1 MMKTIKVNGLGDLYD
16 AAGEILDSLEGRT
29 IVALRGEMGA
39 GKTTLIR
46 EICDR
51 LGVADTVTSPTFA
64 IRVQRPRS
72 PSGLSFRLLPDQSD
86 RGGVRFRLRGVFLQ
100 WKPVPGRMA
109 GEDRAVDACGGCHD
123 CPDRRDGRRQPAA
136 ADRLDPGRECLEA
149 VGRWYAVWMK
159 SLKLN
164 GDSDCL

>member
-64 IRVQRPRS
+64 IINEYK
-72 PSGLSFRLLPDQSD
+72 D
-86 RGGVRFRLRGVFLQ
+86 RGHRPVYHFDFYRINRIEEAFDFGYEEYFYSGNLCLVEWPEKIELLMPAEGVMTVLIDVTGDDSRVLRI
-100 WKPVPGRMA
+100 
-109 GEDRAVDACGGCHD
+109 D
-123 CPDRRDGRRQPAA
+123 
-136 ADRLDPGRECLEA
+136 
-149 VGRWYAVWMK
+149 
-159 SLKLN
+159 
-164 GDSDCL
+164 

>member
-64 IRVQRPRS
+64 IINEYK
-72 PSGLSFRLLPDQSD
+72 D
-86 RGGVRFRLRGVFLQ
+86 RGHR
-100 WKPVPGRMA
+100 PVYHFDFYRINRIEEAFDFGYEEYFYS
-109 GEDRAVDACGGCHD
+109 GN
-123 CPDRRDGRRQPAA
+123 
-136 ADRLDPGRECLEA
+136 LCLVE
-149 VGRWYAVWMK
+149 WPEK
-159 SLKLN
+159 IEQ
-164 GDSDCL
+164 

>member
-64 IRVQRPRS
+64 IINEYK
-72 PSGLSFRLLPDQSD
+72 D
-86 RGGVRFRLRGVFLQ
+86 RGHR
-100 WKPVPGRMA
+100 PVYHFDFYRINRIEEAFDFGYEEYFYS
-109 GEDRAVDACGGCHD
+109 GN
-123 CPDRRDGRRQPAA
+123 
-136 ADRLDPGRECLEA
+136 LCLVE
-149 VGRWYAVWMK
+149 WPE
-159 SLKLN
+159 KL
-164 GDSDCL
+164 GAS

>member
-64 IRVQRPRS
+64 IINEYK
-72 PSGLSFRLLPDQSD
+72 D
-86 RGGVRFRLRGVFLQ
+86 RGHRPVYHFDFYRINPIDEAFDFAYEESFYSGNLCLAEWPEKIEQLMPAEGVMTVLIDVTGDDSRVLRI
-100 WKPVPGRMA
+100 
-109 GEDRAVDACGGCHD
+109 D
-123 CPDRRDGRRQPAA
+123 
-136 ADRLDPGRECLEA
+136 
-149 VGRWYAVWMK
+149 
-159 SLKLN
+159 
-164 GDSDCL
+164 

>member
-51 LGVADTVTSPTFA
+51 LGVADTVTSP
-64 IRVQRPRS
+64 RS
-72 PSGLSFRLLPDQSD
+72 P
-86 RGGVRFRLRGVFLQ
+86 
-100 WKPVPGRMA
+100 
-109 GEDRAVDACGGCHD
+109 
-123 CPDRRDGRRQPAA
+123 
-136 ADRLDPGRECLEA
+136 
-149 VGRWYAVWMK
+149 
-159 SLKLN
+159 
-164 GDSDCL
+164 

>member
-64 IRVQRPRS
+64 IINEYK
-72 PSGLSFRLLPDQSD
+72 D
-86 RGGVRFRLRGVFLQ
+86 RGHRPVYHFDFEYFYSGNLCLVEWPEKIEQLMPAEGVMTVLIDVTGDDSRVLRI
-100 WKPVPGRMA
+100 
-109 GEDRAVDACGGCHD
+109 D
-123 CPDRRDGRRQPAA
+123 
-136 ADRLDPGRECLEA
+136 
-149 VGRWYAVWMK
+149 
-159 SLKLN
+159 
-164 GDSDCL
+164 

>member
-64 IRVQRPRS
+64 IINEYK
-72 PSGLSFRLLPDQSD
+72 D
-86 RGGVRFRLRGVFLQ
+86 RGHRPVYHFDFYRINRIEEAFDFGYEEYFYSGNLCLVEWPEQIAQLMPAEGVMTVLIDVTGDDSRVLRI
-100 WKPVPGRMA
+100 
-109 GEDRAVDACGGCHD
+109 D
-123 CPDRRDGRRQPAA
+123 
-136 ADRLDPGRECLEA
+136 
-149 VGRWYAVWMK
+149 
-159 SLKLN
+159 
-164 GDSDCL
+164 

>member
-1 MMKTIKVNGLGDLYD
+1 MKKTGRWNGKPGIVCIFAPVLFCRCRKRRTAQRQPVPGDLYD

-64 IRVQRPRS
+64 IINEYK
-72 PSGLSFRLLPDQSD
+72 D
-86 RGGVRFRLRGVFLQ
+86 RGHRPVYHFDFYRINRIEEAFDFGYEEYFYSGNLCLVEWPEKIEQLMPAEGVMTVLIDVTGDDSRVLRI
-100 WKPVPGRMA
+100 
-109 GEDRAVDACGGCHD
+109 D
-123 CPDRRDGRRQPAA
+123 
-136 ADRLDPGRECLEA
+136 
-149 VGRWYAVWMK
+149 
-159 SLKLN
+159 
-164 GDSDCL
+164 

>member
-39 GKTTLIR
+39 GKATLIR

-64 IRVQRPRS
+64 IINEYKRPRS

-100 WKPVPGRMA
+100 W
-109 GEDRAVDACGGCHD
+109 
-123 CPDRRDGRRQPAA
+123 
-136 ADRLDPGRECLEA
+136 
-149 VGRWYAVWMK
+149 
-159 SLKLN
+159 
-164 GDSDCL
+164 

>member
-51 LGVADTVTSPTFA
+51 VGVADTVTSPTFA
-64 IRVQRPRS
+64 IINEYK
-72 PSGLSFRLLPDQSD
+72 D
-86 RGGVRFRLRGVFLQ
+86 RGHRPVYHFDFYRINRIEEAFDFGYEEYFYSGNLCLVEWPEKIEQLMPTEGVMTVLIDVTGDDSRVLRI
-100 WKPVPGRMA
+100 
-109 GEDRAVDACGGCHD
+109 D
-123 CPDRRDGRRQPAA
+123 
-136 ADRLDPGRECLEA
+136 
-149 VGRWYAVWMK
+149 
-159 SLKLN
+159 
-164 GDSDCL
+164 

>member
-1 MMKTIKVNGLGDLYD
+1 MMKTIKINGLGDLYD

-64 IRVQRPRS
+64 IINEYK
-72 PSGLSFRLLPDQSD
+72 D
-86 RGGVRFRLRGVFLQ
+86 RGHR
-100 WKPVPGRMA
+100 PVSTGSI
-109 GEDRAVDACGGCHD
+109 GS
-123 CPDRRDGRRQPAA
+123 RRRSISVTRSISTVETCAWSNGRR
-136 ADRLDPGRECLEA
+136 R
-149 VGRWYAVWMK
+149 
-159 SLKLN
+159 S
-164 GDSDCL
+164 SS